1 MYYTLICLLIDILGM
16 QISTVASES
25 TFSNG
30 RRVITDYRTNLS
42 VVIVEALICTQDWLR
57 KSSLPIYDYDEV
69 HDVLADDDLAIGN
82 TLSVSY
88 THLTLPTIL
97 RV

>member
-1 MYYTLICLLIDILGM
+1 MYYTLICFLIDILGM

-30 RRVITDYRTNLS
+30 RRVITDYRSNLS
-42 VVIVEALICTQDWLR
+42 VVIVEALICTQNWLK

-69 HDVLADDDLAIGN
+69 HDVLNDDDLAIGN
-82 TLSVSY
+82 TCYILF
-88 THLTLPTIL
+88 LTSFY
-97 RV
+97 

>member
-1 MYYTLICLLIDILGM
+1 MYYKLITNLFLNRYFGDANFHRSI
-16 QISTVASES
+16 QI

-30 RRVITDYRTNLS
+30 RRVITDYCTNLS

-82 TLSVSY
+82 TLILVTSY
-88 THLTLPTIL
+88 F
-97 RV
+97 